1 MVGVAGIGW
10 ITRQAFGCVGRGER
24 TSLSD
29 DVGLDGPARTALF
42 DRVPRNFGRLD
53 RVSRLTIASVSLALR
68 DAGCTASP
76 ERKQDIGIIGT
87 GPSGSLSADLSY
99 FRDYL
104 ECGRK
109 LARGNLFI
117 YTLPSSPLGEAAI
130 HTGLLG
136 PLLYL
141 ADKRASLSSVLG
153 TAAEMLS
160 LCEAEAML
168 AGRTDEEGS
177 FYVLLQRGSESISGG
192 FCDADQ
198 AYAIAERS
206 ASIDQLVEEFK
217 AMKGKWVLS

>member
-10 ITRQAFGCVGRGER
+10 ITRQAFGCAGRGER
-24 TSLSD
+24 TTLSD
-29 DVGLDGPARTALF
+29 DVVLDGPARTALF

-53 RVSRLTIASVSLALR
+53 RISRLTTASVSLALR
-68 DAGCTASP
+68 DAGSTASP

-87 GPSGSLSADLSY
+87 GSSGSFATDLSY

-130 HTGLLG
+130 HSGLLG

-141 ADKRASLSSVLG
+141 ADKRASLSSVLD

-160 LCEAEAML
+160 LGEAEAML
-168 AGRTDEEGS
+168 AGRTDEDGS
-177 FYVLLQRGSESISGG
+177 FYVLLQRCFKSINGC
-192 FCDADQ
+192 FCDVDQ
-198 AYAIAERS
+198 ACAIAERS
-206 ASIDQLVEEFK
+206 ASIDQLVEEFM
-217 AMKGKWVLS
+217 AMTGK